1 MNFFNN
7 YNILLFLKFFWWGLV
22 LGLGL
27 ILVDVIVRL
36 TRKNVYIYNLITFCF
51 WIVFGGI
58 YVTFCL
64 NFYNYSFCWF
74 GLLGMMLGAFI
85 VQISLKFL
93 FTIFVKLLYN
103 KFAKSRRR
111 KTDGKLRS
119 SQKG

>member
-7 YNILLFLKFFWWGLV
+7 YNIYLFLKFFWWGLV

-27 ILVDVIVRL
+27 ILVDVIIRL

-51 WIVFGGI
+51 WIIFGGI
-58 YVTFCL
+58 YATLCL

>member
-7 YNILLFLKFFWWGLV
+7 YNIYLFLKFFWWGLV

-27 ILVDVIVRL
+27 ILVDVIIRL

-51 WIVFGGI
+51 WIVFCGI
-58 YVTFCL
+58 YATLCL